1 EGVGY
6 LGDFSFD
13 ALGKLTDFGM
23 THETL
28 SKIIESGKPFMTS
41 GCPGRD
47 GKVACNRPY
56 ANCIPGPEIRNYPFS
71 PEEEDIQKINVE
83 LWQ

>member
-1 EGVGY
+1 
-6 LGDFSFD
+6 
-13 ALGKLTDFGM
+13 
-23 THETL
+23 
-28 SKIIESGKPFMTS
+28 MTS

-56 ANCIPGPEIRNYPFS
+56 ANCLPGPEIRNYPFS
-71 PEEEDIQKINVE
+71 PEKEDIQKINVE